1 MFTSEALAF
10 FDNDKRR
17 LAKAAGVR
25 TPTVYKWGTLVPE
38 GRASRLQKASGG
50 ILQYDPEIYDRHA
63 KAKREG
69 ELNHENQSS
78 D

>member
-1 MFTSEALAF
+1 MFTKEALEYF
-10 FDNDKRR
+10 GSKTK
-17 LAKAAGVR
+17 LALAAGVR
-25 TPTVYKWGTLVPE
+25 TPSVYKWGELVPE
-38 GRASRLQKASGG
+38 GRAGRLQAASQG
-50 ILQYDPEIYDRHA
+50 LLKYDPEIYDRHA